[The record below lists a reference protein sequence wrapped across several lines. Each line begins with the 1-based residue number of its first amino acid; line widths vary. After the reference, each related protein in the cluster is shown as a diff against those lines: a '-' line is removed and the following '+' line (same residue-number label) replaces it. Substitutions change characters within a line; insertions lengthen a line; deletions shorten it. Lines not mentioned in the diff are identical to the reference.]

1 MIVAA
6 ISYKPDPIELG
17 VNVLNIKSLSLRA
30 ATAGA
35 KLIVFP
41 ELALGGQSCL
51 NIDDAVVVCQSY
63 SSRAADGSIHEDG
76 GFALRELADHARK
89 LGIYLVVGYI
99 EYDCKNF
106 YNSVIVFGPQGVLG
120 NVRKTNLYGR
130 ESLWASSGVGQRAI
144 INLPNCR
151 LGILAGNDLVKNKL
165 DNGSIYQPGSVD
177 VVVSPTAWYGEYSY
191 PDAAW
196 MEASSQLKSTV
207 IVANRWGFEEPIM
220 LHGGAVI
227 IDRDGPIYSEDN
239 AFEQDCIVYGEV

>member
-1 MIVAA
+1 MIVASV
-6 ISYKPDPIELG
+6 SYKPDPIELG
-17 VNVLNIKSLSLRA
+17 VNVLNIKNLSLQA

-41 ELALGGQSCL
+41 ELALGGQGCL
-51 NIDDAVVVCQSY
+51 NTQDTTYVCQTS
-63 SSRAADGSIHEDG
+63 DGFFLS
-76 GFALRELADHARK
+76 ELTEHSRK
-89 LGIYLVVGYI
+89 LGIYLVVGYV
-99 EYDCKNF
+99 EYDSQNF
-106 YNSVIVFGPQGVLG
+106 YNSVIVFGPQGIIG

-144 INLPNCR
+144 MNLPNCR

-196 MEASSQLKSTV
+196 MEASSNLKSTV
-207 IVANRWGFEEPIM
+207 VIANRWGFEEPIM

-227 IDRDGPIYSEDN
+227 IDRDGPIYTENN

>member
-6 ISYKPDPIELG
+6 VSYKPDPSELG
-17 VNVLNIKSLSLRA
+17 VNVLNITNLSLQA

-41 ELALGGQSCL
+41 ELTLGGQNCL
-51 NIDDAVVVCQSY
+51 NTKDTAFICQTQ
-63 SSRAADGSIHEDG
+63 D
-76 GFALRELADHARK
+76 GFALAELKEHVRK
-89 LGIYLVVGYI
+89 LGIYLVIGYI
-99 EYDCKNF
+99 EYHSENF
-106 YNSVIVFGPQGVLG
+106 YNSVMVLGPQGMLG

-130 ESLWASSGVGQRAI
+130 ESLWASQGVGQRPI
-144 INLPNCR
+144 INIPGCR
-151 LGILAGNDLVKNKL
+151 LGVLAGNDLVKNKL
-165 DNGSIYQPGSVD
+165 QNGSIYEPSSVD

-196 MEASSQLKSTV
+196 MEASSELKSTV

-227 IDRDGPIYSEDN
+227 IDRDGPIYSENN
-239 AFEQDCIVYGEV
+239 AFEQDCIVYGEI